1 MRILRASRHRRMP
14 WKNGGGETTEIIAAP
29 EGARLDEFEWRISMA
44 RVAMDGPFSSFPD
57 VERTLCVIEG
67 EGLALTIAGE
77 SEVVLAGASA
87 PFGFPGDV
95 AVTSRL
101 VKGPIT
107 DLNVMT
113 RRGRWS
119 HKVTR
124 LSFAGPQKIDRKAG
138 VTVLLSRAKGLL
150 LWGKDG
156 SENLDTI
163 DAALFEGAF
172 DIRLEPASGAAIA
185 YLVELRPEA
194 S

>member
-57 VERTLCVIEG
+57 AERTLCVIEG

-119 HKVTR
+119 HKVTQLFVDGAR
-124 LSFAGPQKIDRKAG
+124 VIERAAD
-138 VTVLLSRAKGLL
+138 VTLLLSRSQGLMIA
-150 LWGKDG
+150 GTDG
-156 SENLDTI
+156 TETLDTN

-172 DIRLEPASGAAIA
+172 DTRLEPVLGAASA
-185 YLVELRPEA
+185 FLVELRPEA

>member
-1 MRILRASRHRRMP
+1 MRIFRAGQHRRMP
-14 WKNGGGETTEIIAAP
+14 WKNGGGETTEIIAFP
-29 EGARLDEFEWRISMA
+29 EGAGLDEFEWRISMA

-67 EGLALTIAGE
+67 EGLALTIAGQP
-77 SEVVLAGASA
+77 EVLLGGASA

-101 VKGPIT
+101 AKGPIT

-113 RRGRWS
+113 RRRRWS

-124 LSFAGPQKIDRKAG
+124 LFVGGARLIERAAG
-138 VTVLLSRAKGLL
+138 VTLLLSRSQGLMIAE
-150 LWGKDG
+150 KDG
-156 SENLDTI
+156 PETLDTD

-172 DIRLEPASGAAIA
+172 EMRLEPASGAASA
-185 YLVELRPEA
+185 YLVELRSEA
-194 S
+194 P